1 MTAERGETAAETR
14 RGWTKAR
21 AILAGGL
28 VLGVGAAITLAA
40 WTDNEWATGVFGS
53 GNFGIEGSTDGT
65 AFSDHPSEAE
75 AADLAFTVG
84 AENLAPDDVVY
95 APFAVQLERDST
107 YDAEVTIGQA
117 VDPALVGVTADY
129 VFTDTLGCSEAAYAA
144 GTDENAATFAL
155 GSLDDV
161 QNVCFRVTAGDDL
174 PQGVNG
180 EITWNFAAVSGDAM

>member
-1 MTAERGETAAETR
+1 MTTERVEVAPNSK

-65 AFSDHPSEAE
+65 AFSDHPTEAE
-75 AADLAFTVG
+75 AEELEFTVG

-95 APFAVQLERDST
+95 APFAVQLERDAT
-107 YDAEVTIGQA
+107 YDAEVTIAQA
-117 VDPALVGVTADY
+117 VDPALVGITADY
-129 VFTDTLGCSEAAYAA
+129 VFTDTLGCTEEAYAA

-155 GSLDDV
+155 DSLADV

-174 PQGVNG
+174 AQGVEG
-180 EITWNFAAVSGDAM
+180 EITWNFAAVSGDAL

>member
-1 MTAERGETAAETR
+1 MTTERAETATGSKQ
-14 RGWTKAR
+14 GWTKAR

-40 WTDNEWATGVFGS
+40 WTDNEWATGIFGS

-65 AFSDHPSEAE
+65 TFADHPTEAE
-75 AADLAFTVG
+75 AEELAFTVG

-107 YDAEVTIGQA
+107 YDAEVTIAQA
-117 VDPALVGVTADY
+117 IDPALVGVTADY
-129 VFTDTLGCSEAAYAA
+129 VFTGTLGCSEAAYAA
-144 GTDENAATFAL
+144 GTDENAATFTL
-155 GSLDDV
+155 DSLADV

-174 PQGVNG
+174 PQGVTG
-180 EITWNFAAVSGDAM
+180 EITWNFAAVSGDAL